1 MSDSEKS
8 DQEAFDTWHKKKCNI
23 IIDLIKTEKSEKYDY
38 EIVKGFTYGQAQ
50 KWLNMTLK
58 YLWLFNLLPAGL
70 DEKLLHVPVDSYII
84 DAVKA
89 EPSSDIKYG
98 LGQKCNI
105 PSWSKWADPDK
116 YKEYQNNIKTQVE
129 QQFKEEF
136 TSPIEWEGKAWIEQA
151 EKRNKKEKQAKRDSF
166 FKENNPQE

>member
-8 DQEAFDTWHKKKCNI
+8 DQEAFDTWHKKKRNI

-89 EPSSDIKYG
+89 EPSNDIKYG

-105 PSWSKWADPDK
+105 PSWSKWDKPDK
-116 YKEYQNNIKTQVE
+116 YKEYQDIIRKEV
-129 QQFKEEF
+129 QQKFKK
-136 TSPIEWEGKAWIEQA
+136 SPIEWEDKAWIEQA
-151 EKRNKKEKQAKRDSF
+151 KIHKENENNNKIDPD
-166 FKENNPQE
+166 FKTNNPQE